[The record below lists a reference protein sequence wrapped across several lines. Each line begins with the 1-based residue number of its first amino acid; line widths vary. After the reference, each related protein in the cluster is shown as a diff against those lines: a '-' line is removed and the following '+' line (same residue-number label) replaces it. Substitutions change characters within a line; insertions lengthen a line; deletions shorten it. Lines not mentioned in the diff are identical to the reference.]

1 MPTDDMTLIG
11 LGLAGLFIVWLAF
24 SLLKKVVGLAVLAAL
39 IIGGFVLWSNPEMR
53 RAMLD
58 GLAGLFG

>member
-39 IIGGFVLWSNPEMR
+39 IIGGFVLWSNPEMC

-58 GLAGLFG
+58 TIGAFWS

>member
-1 MPTDDMTLIG
+1 MPTNDMTLIG

-39 IIGGFVLWSNPEMR
+39 IIGGFVLWGNPAMR
-53 RAMLD
+53 QAMLD
-58 GLAGLFG
+58 GLAGLLG